1 MAIKRFSFAYGYG
14 VKSFDYEESD
24 ILKIVHT
31 EDFPPIKNLEEEI
44 KLAIEHPIGL
54 PPLSEII
61 KPGDTVAFICND
73 PTRVANSNEFM
84 PVLLKEMNRL
94 GVPDENMRIIFSLG
108 THRIMSQEEMVQ
120 QVGSEV
126 ACRIKMYCSV
136 ATHNEDFRCFGET
149 SRGTPAM
156 RIKLRAYRFLLRGV
170 HFFFL
175 MQC

>member
-108 THRIMSQEEMVQ
+108 YASHYEP
-120 QVGSEV
+120 
-126 ACRIKMYCSV
+126 
-136 ATHNEDFRCFGET
+136 
-149 SRGTPAM
+149 RGDGAAGW
-156 RIKLRAYRFLLRGV
+156 LRSGLSN
-170 HFFFL
+170 
-175 MQC
+175 